1 MAATRGAQA
10 ADAAIVVGGLTKRYG
25 PRTVVDGVS
34 LEVRPGEVDA
44 PKAARSGCSAR
55 IRGGRTDRSVPAS
68 G

>member
-34 LEVRPGEVDA
+34 RATDA